1 MSSLQPVRGTRDL
14 LPADSRRHRHVL
26 ETARELAERYGFG
39 DMAPPVFE
47 FTEVFKR
54 TLGETSDVV
63 QKEMY
68 TFLDRGGDEITL
80 RPEFTAGIAR
90 ALISGG
96 LSQNL
101 PLKFFSHGPVFRYE
115 RPQLGRL
122 RQFHQINV
130 EVLGIAEAQADL
142 ETIALA
148 AHILEELEVINVC
161 TLELNSLGDPASRA
175 AYRKVLVEFLA
186 DHRAA
191 LSQDSQA
198 RLERN
203 PLRVLDSKDADD
215 SRVVADAP
223 SILDHLNAESAEF
236 FGALRAGLDALA
248 IAYVVNPRLVR
259 GLDYYTHTAFEFTT
273 ESLGAQGAVIAGG
286 RYDGLVEAMG
296 GPSTPGVGWAGGIE
310 RLVMLCADRPPPRRP
325 VAVIP
330 VGDEQGT
337 PALRLAH
344 DLRRAGFVVEL
355 GARGNLTRRLRR
367 ANKLNAA
374 CAVILG
380 GDEMARGAVTLRD
393 LDSGAQAEV
402 ALVELEDR
410 LAPFR

>member
-14 LPADSRRHRHVL
+14 LPEDSRRHRHVL
-26 ETARELAERYGFG
+26 ETAREWAERYGFG
-39 DMAPPVFE
+39 EMAPPIFE

-90 ALISGG
+90 ALIAGG
-96 LSQNL
+96 LSQHL

-115 RPQLGRL
+115 RPQMGRL

-142 ETIALA
+142 EVIALA
-148 AHILEELEVINVC
+148 AQILEQLEVIDAC

-175 AYRKVLVEFLA
+175 TYRKVLVEFLA
-186 DHRAA
+186 DHRWA
-191 LSQDSQA
+191 LSKDSQE
-198 RLERN
+198 RIDRN

-215 SRVVADAP
+215 SRVIADAP
-223 SILDHLNAESAEF
+223 LILDHLTAESAEF
-236 FGALRAGLDALA
+236 FAALRAGLDALA

-286 RYDGLVEAMG
+286 RYDRLVEAMG

-310 RLVMLCADRPPPRRP
+310 RLVMLCAERPPPRRP

-330 VGDEQGT
+330 VGDEQAT

-344 DLRRAGFVVEL
+344 DLRRAGYVVEL

-393 LDSGAQAEV
+393 LDSGEQAEIV
-402 ALVELEDR
+402 LAELEDR

>member
-1 MSSLQPVRGTRDL
+1 VSSLQPVRGTRDL

-26 ETARELAERYGFG
+26 ETAREVAERYGFG
-39 DMAPPVFE
+39 DMVPPVFE

-130 EVLGIAEAQADL
+130 EVLGIAEPQADL
-142 ETIALA
+142 ETIVLA

-186 DHRAA
+186 DHRAT
-191 LSQDSQA
+191 LSKDSQA

-203 PLRVLDSKDADD
+203 PLRVLDSKDVDD
-215 SRVVADAP
+215 SRIVADAP
-223 SILDHLNAESAEF
+223 SILDHLTAESADF
-236 FGALRAGLDALA
+236 FAALREGLDALA
-248 IAYVVNPRLVR
+248 IAYAVNPRLVR

-310 RLVMLCADRPPPRRP
+310 RLVMLCTNEPAPHRP

-330 VGDEQGT
+330 VGGAQEI

-355 GARGNLTRRLRR
+355 GARGNLTRRLKR

-374 CAVILG
+374 CAVIVG
-380 GDEMARGAVTLRD
+380 GDELARGAVTLRD

-402 ALVELEDR
+402 ALAEIEDH
-410 LAPFR
+410 LTSFR